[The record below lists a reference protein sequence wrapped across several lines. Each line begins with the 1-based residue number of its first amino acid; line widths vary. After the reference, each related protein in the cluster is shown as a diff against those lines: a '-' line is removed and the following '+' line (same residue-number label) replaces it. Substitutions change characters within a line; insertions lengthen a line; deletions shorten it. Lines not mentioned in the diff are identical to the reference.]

1 MPNLDEIKARRE
13 KINGASWKA
22 VEGNSNDIRSSVFA
36 GNDLLATLS
45 PWKRHEYADFI
56 ANTPTD
62 IDWLIAEVERLLTE
76 VKALKAEKESMAE
89 EYSQRLSHAIDDYY
103 SAWANQQVEME
114 QLKKQLTQAE
124 AERDA
129 LIYFL
134 NDARREEQARVKGG
148 DYSDMCPNAVLMTPN
163 GDLDWLKYAKQ
174 QTEDVK
180 DSTTKQGA

>member
-1 MPNLDEIKARRE
+1 MPNLDEIKARRG

-45 PWKRHEYADFI
+45 SWKRHEYADFI
-56 ANTPTD
+56 ANAPTD
-62 IDWLIAEVERLLTE
+62 IDWLIGEVERLLAE

-89 EYSQRLSHAIDDYY
+89 EYSQRLSHAIDCYY

-124 AERDA
+124 AERDV
-129 LIYFL
+129 LIDILPSKAGCPHYAIL
-134 NDARREEQARVKGG
+134 NWRN
-148 DYSDMCPNAVLMTPN
+148 DMDKNCGTVIYCTTKPRQC
-163 GDLDWLKYAKQ
+163 WLKYTQ
-174 QTEDVK
+174 QQAERE
-180 DSTTKQGA
+180 GI

>member
-13 KINGASWKA
+13 EINGASWKA

-45 PWKRHEYADFI
+45 SWKRHEYADFI
-56 ANTPTD
+56 ANAPTD

-76 VKALKAEKESMAE
+76 VKALKAEKA
-89 EYSQRLSHAIDDYY
+89 
-103 SAWANQQVEME
+103 
-114 QLKKQLTQAE
+114 QAE

-134 NDARREEQARVKGG
+134 NDARREEQARVEGG
-148 DYSDMCPNAVLMTPN
+148 DYSDMCPNTVLMTPN
-163 GDLDWLKYAKQ
+163 GDFDWLNYAQQ
-174 QTEDVK
+174 QTE
-180 DSTTKQGA
+180 KQGEQE